1 MKKQFTIDL
10 QDNPEY
16 VSFLRSLTSILEA
29 INNAKGNGL
38 NRVFYQD
45 DRVCSGRGEYTPL
58 IFEALYHVGV
68 KVELEDNRFLGTRLK
83 ISWENDNES
92 TYYRTNI

>member
-38 NRVFYQD
+38 NRVFHQD
-45 DRVCSGRGEYTPL
+45 DRVCSGRGEYTP
-58 IFEALYHVGV
+58 
-68 KVELEDNRFLGTRLK
+68 
-83 ISWENDNES
+83 
-92 TYYRTNI
+92 

>member
-1 MKKQFTIDL
+1 MKKQFTINL

-16 VSFLRSLTSILEA
+16 VSFLKSLTSILEA

-45 DRVCSGRGEYTPL
+45 DKVCSGRGEYTPV

-68 KVELEDNRFLGTRLK
+68 KVELEDNRFLGARLK
-83 ISWENDNES
+83 ITWGECDES
-92 TYYRTNI
+92 N

>member
-1 MKKQFTIDL
+1 MKKQFTL
-10 QDNPEY
+10 NLKDNPEY
-16 VSFLRSLTSILEA
+16 VSFLKSLTNILES
-29 INNAKGNGL
+29 INNAKGSGL

-45 DRVCSGRGEYTPL
+45 DKVCSGRGEYTPI

-83 ISWENDNES
+83 ITWE
-92 TYYRTNI
+92 

>member
-29 INNAKGNGL
+29 INEARGNGL
-38 NRVFYQD
+38 NMVFYRD
-45 DRVCSGRGEYTPL
+45 DMVCSGRGEYTPL

>member
-58 IFEALYHVGV
+58 IFEALYHVGA

-92 TYYRTNI
+92 TYYKTNI